1 MYLPKYLPP
10 VKDTGIVGPAEGC
23 PGDRVKMRAGIPN
36 RDELESAFYVDAD
49 ARTMRWAR

>member
-10 VKDTGIVGPAEGC
+10 VKDTGIVGSAEGC
-23 PGDRVKMRAGIPN
+23 PGERVKMHVGIPN
-36 RDELESAFYVDAD
+36 RYELESAFYVDAD